1 VQELLEALGVALTAL
16 GRVDPIEFAD
26 REIVV
31 QLERSYARHEAIVT
45 RAVGAFETSKEWHKD
60 EAASATDWLTARVKL
75 PSNVSRRQVRL
86 GRAVQVLPVFERMWL
101 SGDITGAHVDVV
113 GRIRRFENEGELAQD
128 EATLCRKAI
137 TAPFSRFAREVR
149 SWEAEHD
156 PSGAEA
162 KAELLRDKREVWLS
176 ASHDDSWFGK
186 MVLDPVS
193 GAIVHNE
200 LDRIERAFFEADWA
214 QAKEQLG
221 KDPTIYELCR
231 TKSQRCAD
239 ALVEMATRSASMPPD
254 SRRPEPLFTVLV
266 NYEQLHGRICQLAQ
280 GTAVSPGSLVP
291 WLDQAVIER
300 AVFTPDKRV
309 EISETSRLFTGATR
323 RAIEVRDLQCTHPL
337 CEAPAERCEADH
349 ITPYSAGGLT
359 TQDNGRLLCAFHNR
373 LAWENRD
380 ARPPPD
386 P

>member
-1 VQELLEALGVALTAL
+1 
-16 GRVDPIEFAD
+16 
-26 REIVV
+26 
-31 QLERSYARHEAIVT
+31 
-45 RAVGAFETSKEWHKD
+45 
-60 EAASATDWLTARVKL
+60 
-75 PSNVSRRQVRL
+75 
-86 GRAVQVLPVFERMWL
+86 
-101 SGDITGAHVDVV
+101 
-113 GRIRRFENEGELAQD
+113 
-128 EATLCRKAI
+128 
-137 TAPFSRFAREVR
+137 
-149 SWEAEHD
+149 
-156 PSGAEA
+156 
-162 KAELLRDKREVWLS
+162 
-176 ASHDDSWFGK
+176 
-186 MVLDPVS
+186 
-193 GAIVHNE
+193 
-200 LDRIERAFFEADWA
+200 
-214 QAKEQLG
+214 
-221 KDPTIYELCR
+221 
-231 TKSQRCAD
+231 
-239 ALVEMATRSASMPPD
+239 MATRSASMPPD